1 MEEGGRTGRFFVS
14 GDAEK
19 KIIAEEKIS
28 SVGDAFLLD
37 THNI

>member
-1 MEEGGRTGRFFVS
+1 MQEGGHTGRFFVS

-19 KIIAEEKIS
+19 KIIDREKFFVS
-28 SVGDAFLLD
+28 WSCFLLD